1 MDWRIIAVPIVGAV
15 IGYITNWVA
24 VKMLFYPHYEKKIWG
39 HRVPFTPGVIPRGQ
53 GRLARAVG
61 QVVEK
66 QLLTPEVLGGVLLSE
81 ETCAKLRQ
89 AVVDWTGE
97 MKTGQMQ
104 VKDAALLVMEEDR
117 YEGTLKATGENLSAF
132 LYEKILAMD
141 PAAKIVEAGMSV
153 VREKLADSMF
163 GFMLG
168 GSFMD
173 KIGDQMREYVD
184 AFIKENLPTL
194 LEQEVGK
201 EVSAI
206 SDKRVGEVFET
217 LEKQGADLPDIIE
230 QIYRVLVAEKLPVI
244 LTAVRFSDIVEDR
257 INAMDVAQVEELVL
271 VIMKKELGAVINIG
285 ALIGFILG
293 LVNVAI
299 LMLPA

>member
-184 AFIKENLPTL
+184 AFIKENLPAL
-194 LEQEVGK
+194 LEEEVAK

-206 SDKRVGEVFET
+206 SDKRVGEIFET

>member
-117 YEGTLKATGENLSAF
+117 YEETLKAAGENLSSF